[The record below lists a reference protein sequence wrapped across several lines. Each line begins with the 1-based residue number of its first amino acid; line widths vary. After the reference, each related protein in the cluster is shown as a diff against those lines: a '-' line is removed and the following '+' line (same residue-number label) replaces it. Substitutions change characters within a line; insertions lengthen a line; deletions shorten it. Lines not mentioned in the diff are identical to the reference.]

1 MGKGWLQTAN
11 TRIWQWPTLTFY
23 LSSTFPKWELGKSV
37 VVKCA
42 RYSMDFTLVRCHENN
57 FLIAKKV
64 WFPHFTWKEYI
75 TLWSMATPPLKSFQR
90 PWSMKNTL
98 LTLKLVISGACMSD
112 QWKSFLFLVCCSQ
125 VKYYWSFFSTDPIK
139 EAPATIHDAWKFC
152 KDHSRSV
159 EVFYKNTEGDKIL
172 TRVHFQF
179 DPEVS
184 TVCVFAYLYVLYI
197 YNIYICMYVAT
208 QVG

>member
-1 MGKGWLQTAN
+1 
-11 TRIWQWPTLTFY
+11 
-23 LSSTFPKWELGKSV
+23 
-37 VVKCA
+37 
-42 RYSMDFTLVRCHENN
+42 
-57 FLIAKKV
+57 
-64 WFPHFTWKEYI
+64 
-75 TLWSMATPPLKSFQR
+75 MATPPLKSFQR

-197 YNIYICMYVAT
+197 YMYVCSYSGGLRQASFVDKHCSDYLPLKVYDVFCRQEVHYLFIFCILLLYCGWWCRQT
-208 QVG
+208 NWFPWKCPTLL